1 MPPLPGDIAATFDV
15 RRKTAKRPPRPK
27 LRLWLPDRYR
37 EVRGMSTFWS
47 LYFVALSWAP
57 VIDLASAVIGVP
69 AFLIAR
75 GYRKR
80 RVGA

>member
-1 MPPLPGDIAATFDV
+1 
-15 RRKTAKRPPRPK
+15 
-27 LRLWLPDRYR
+27 
-37 EVRGMSTFWS
+37 MSTFWPW
-47 LYFVALSWAP
+47 YFVALSWAP
-57 VIDLASAVIGVP
+57 VIDLASVAIGVP